1 MTADS
6 DPLLSVLRARR
17 SPIRR
22 VRYRD
27 NRTVLLSIS
36 RDGRTLNSHRCFRD
50 APPEILAAIATFLTA
65 RRTSAGARRA
75 LEQLRSWEG
84 TQRGL
89 AAARR
94 QRPRRRRPVT
104 DGPGTAALR
113 TLFQQLNHEAFDG
126 RLPTIPL
133 RVSRRMTR
141 SLGTIRYGPEGD
153 RDAPHASHGSHGSH
167 PPRTVLE
174 IAIASDLL
182 LPLNREFLRDTL
194 LHEMAHAEAWLQHGH
209 RGHGRPWRR
218 IAERVGC
225 TPRATCRSPITRRP
239 RSR

>member
-1 MTADS
+1 MTAAS
-6 DPLLSVLRARR
+6 DPLLSVLRAHR

-50 APPEILAAIATFLTA
+50 APPEILEAVATFLTA
-65 RRTSAGARRA
+65 RRTSAGARCA
-75 LEQLRSWEG
+75 LEQLRSWDG
-84 TQRGL
+84 ARRGL

-94 QRPRRRRPVT
+94 QRPGRRRPAT
-104 DGPGTAALR
+104 DGPGTAPLR
-113 TLFQQLNHEAFDG
+113 TLFQELNREAFER
-126 RLPTIPL
+126 RLPEIPL

-141 SLGTIRYGPEGD
+141 TLGTIRYGPD
-153 RDAPHASHGSHGSH
+153 RDHDTPHT
-167 PPRTVLE
+167 PRVVLE
-174 IAIASDLL
+174 IAISSDLL
-182 LPLNREFLRDTL
+182 LPLNRDSLRETM

-225 TPRATCRSPITRRP
+225 TPRATCRSAIARRP